1 MAEPID
7 FYFEFASP
15 YGYLAST
22 QVETLAARHGRA
34 VAWRPIM
41 LGAAF
46 KATGARPLMQTPLKG
61 PYLLHDVPRFAR
73 LLGVPLRLPPVMPMN
88 SLAAS
93 RACLWV
99 EEDDP
104 DRAKR
109 LAKALLH
116 AHWGEGRDL
125 SAPDAVA
132 DVAARLGIERAAL
145 LAAVADQR
153 IKDRLKQQ
161 TEAAIERGVFG
172 SPFIIVDGE
181 PFWGADRL
189 AQVDAWLGKGGWLR
203 MRPALADSAHP
214 MSIFTLSAKSGRS
227 VALSKNR
234 RSALTTWV
242 SLCMAAER

>member
-1 MAEPID
+1 MPQPID

-22 QVETLAARHGRA
+22 QIDAIAERHGRT

-46 KATGARPLMQTPLKG
+46 KETGARPLTQTPLKG

-73 LLGVPLRLPPVMPMN
+73 LLGVPLTLPPVMPMN

-93 RACLWV
+93 RACVWL
-99 EEDDP
+99 EEDSP

-109 LAKALLH
+109 LAQALLH

-125 SAPDAVA
+125 GAPEAVA
-132 DVAARLGIERAAL
+132 DVAAGLGIERDDL

-153 IKDRLKQQ
+153 IKDRLKDQ
-161 TEAAIERGVFG
+161 TRAAIERGVFG
-172 SPFIIVDGE
+172 SPFIFVDGE

-189 AQVDAWLGKGGWLR
+189 PQIEAWLSQGGW
-203 MRPALADSAHP
+203 
-214 MSIFTLSAKSGRS
+214 
-227 VALSKNR
+227 
-234 RSALTTWV
+234 
-242 SLCMAAER
+242 